1 MANDKHERV
10 LRQFFVDEA
19 AVGVPPDLLGR
30 SLARTATA
38 RRRPGWYARIREV
51 GMARPVV
58 VGLPGARV
66 AYVLVIL
73 GLVLATLFAAFAAGA
88 FRRNQ
93 VMPLGRNGVVAY
105 WFQGN
110 RDSGARGGTFVMNA
124 DGAGEDRAHLG
135 AVCPAF
141 SADGTVVAYKSNASD
156 PSNSSDIV
164 LANSDFSSPHA
175 VAGIH
180 PSGTIGPDSQYALSP
195 DGSKIAWW
203 SPRDELWVSPTAGG
217 DPIRVVP
224 PSGDP
229 HEVFLAPVWS
239 PDGRRIAFARF
250 VSAGEGDT
258 ASEYRSAIDVVD
270 ADGSNLRHLTTRPG
284 ASTDVGTIAWAPDGR
299 SVAYTGVQDGSPI
312 PRPSAGGYATPN
324 DIFVIGADGTGDR
337 PLTRTPG
344 DESQLAWSPDGGQL
358 AWVSQAGD
366 AQKLTTIG
374 IDGRAPMG
382 SAVQGPESGWFTWS
396 PDGTALLFGG
406 RGGLMLVDPDFRR
419 TPTTLRE
426 LDGTLLC
433 PPSWQ
438 RLNP

>member
-1 MANDKHERV
+1 MMASERHERV
-10 LRQFFVDEA
+10 LRQFFLDEA
-19 AVGVPPDLLGR
+19 AVAAPPNLLDR
-30 SLARTATA
+30 SLALTVTA
-38 RRRPGWYARIREV
+38 RRRPSWSARMRDV
-51 GMARPVV
+51 GIARPVG
-58 VGLPGARV
+58 VGLPGARL
-66 AYVLVIL
+66 AYILVIL
-73 GLVLATLFAAFAAGA
+73 GLVLAALFAAFAAGA
-88 FRRNQ
+88 FRRDP
-93 VMPLGRNGVVAY
+93 VMPLGRNGAIAY

-124 DGAGEDRAHLG
+124 DGTGDRGLVG
-135 AVCPAF
+135 AACPVF
-141 SADGTVVAYKSNASD
+141 SADGAVVTYRSGDASD
-156 PSNSSDIV
+156 TVI
-164 LANSDFSSPHA
+164 ANADFSSPHP
-175 VAGIH
+175 VAGIR
-180 PSGTIGPDSQYALSP
+180 PSWLGLGPDSGHALSP
-195 DGSKIAWW
+195 DGSRIAWW
-203 SPRDELWVSPTAGG
+203 SPNDELWVSPTAGG
-217 DPIRVVP
+217 DAIRVVP

-229 HEVFLAPVWS
+229 HEAFLAPVWS
-239 PDGRRIAFARF
+239 PDSRRIAFARL
-250 VSAGEGDT
+250 VYA

-284 ASTDVGTIAWAPDGR
+284 TYNDVGTIAWAPDGR

-312 PRPSAGGYATPN
+312 PRPAGGDPTPN

-374 IDGRAPMG
+374 MDGRTPMG
-382 SAVQGPESGWFTWS
+382 SAVQGPESGFFTWS

-419 TPTTLRE
+419 NPTSLRE

-438 RLNP
+438 RLKP